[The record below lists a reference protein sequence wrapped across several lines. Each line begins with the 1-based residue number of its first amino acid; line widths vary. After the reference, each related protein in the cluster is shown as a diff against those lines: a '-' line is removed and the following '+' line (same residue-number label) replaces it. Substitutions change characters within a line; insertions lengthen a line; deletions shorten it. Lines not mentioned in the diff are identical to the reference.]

1 MENTSSSQPEPS
13 IRTTRP
19 DTTSITA
26 AVVTAVTEANET
38 KPVTPLYDVIDPDAL
53 EALYQHGSPE
63 VNFEY
68 IGYHVT
74 VHSDRTVSVADVDS

>member
-13 IRTTRP
+13 IRTARP
-19 DTTSITA
+19 DTESITA
-26 AVVTAVTEANET
+26 AVVTAVTEANGT

-74 VHSDRTVSVADVDS
+74 VHSDWTVSVADVDS

>member
-1 MENTSSSQPEPS
+1 MENTSSSQPELS

-19 DTTSITA
+19 DTESITA
-26 AVVTAVTEANET
+26 AVVTAVTKANGT
-38 KPVTPLYDVIDPDAL
+38 KPSTPLYDVIDPDAL

-74 VHSDRTVSVADVDS
+74 VHSNRTVSVADVDS

>member
-1 MENTSSSQPEPS
+1 M
-13 IRTTRP
+13 
-19 DTTSITA
+19 
-26 AVVTAVTEANET
+26 VTAVTEANGT
-38 KPVTPLYDVIDPDAL
+38 KPATPLYEAIDPDAL

-74 VHSDRTVSVADVDS
+74 VHSDRTVSVATVDS